1 MLDGKSQENKTAADL
16 CKKASLFNAGASRA
30 YYAIYQI
37 AKHILDTKK
46 YDYKA
51 FIEQNHLNGT
61 KPYSHGT
68 MPSALV
74 DCIKNNFPKSK
85 EQEKCIHAIN
95 VYMNSLYAYRVKAD
109 YKNENLTQTEL
120 NIAINQMNK
129 IKQAVESLSTC
140 NSRNFGE
147 EKND

>member
-1 MLDGKSQENKTAADL
+1 MLDVKSQENKTAADL
-16 CKKASLFNAGASRA
+16 CLKSALFNAGASRA

-37 AKHILDTKK
+37 AKHILDTKN

-68 MPSALV
+68 MPFALV

-85 EQEKCIHAIN
+85 EREKCISAIN
-95 VYMNSLYAYRVKAD
+95 VYMNSLYTYRVKAD
-109 YKNENLTQTEL
+109 YREENLTQTEL
-120 NIAINQMNK
+120 NIAINQMNI
-129 IKQAVESLSTC
+129 IKQAVDSLSTC
-140 NSRNFGE
+140 NSNNSGE
-147 EKND
+147 ETND